1 MIKSPFLDICYG
13 GKMFYLDKHDD
24 RVLFQGIRK
33 LETTLCD
40 GSYLELKK

>member
-1 MIKSPFLDICYG
+1 MINSPILDTCCG
-13 GKMFYLDKHDD
+13 GKMFYFDKHDN
-24 RVLFQGIRK
+24 RILFQGIRK